1 MVFRNESRNFI
12 SRIRRFNF
20 KLKMGKSIRTFI
32 VIFLF
37 LAGYSCE
44 KEGSERTWELEMSE
58 LETMLGELEVKGVN
72 IDTTHLSV
80 FYHILKEG
88 TGIFPKPGDTLYVSF
103 VGFIPSGRK
112 IEDSRDLHPPKGIW
126 KCLYKPQHSVI
137 GFIDALSYLNKGA
150 EIEMYIPSDRAYG
163 KKGGPNVPPY
173 TTLIYRATMH
183 DVVRPK
189 GN

>member
-1 MVFRNESRNFI
+1 VVAVWIESSNFNPTI
-12 SRIRRFNF
+12 QRIKI
-20 KLKMGKSIRTFI
+20 KLKMNRSIRTI
-32 VIFLF
+32 LAVLLF
-37 LAGYSCE
+37 LAGFSCG
-44 KEGSERTWELEMSE
+44 KEESERTWEIEMAE
-58 LETMLGELEVKGVN
+58 LETMLEELETKGVN

-80 FYHILKEG
+80 YYHVLRTGEG
-88 TGIFPKPGDTLYVSF
+88 IYPKAGDTIYVSF
-103 VGFIPSGRK
+103 VGFVPSGKK

-126 KCLYKPQHSVI
+126 KSIYKPQHSVI
-137 GFIDALSYLNKGA
+137 GFIDALGYLNKGA

-189 GN
+189 

>member
-1 MVFRNESRNFI
+1 MC
-12 SRIRRFNF
+12 
-20 KLKMGKSIRTFI
+20 KSIWIIFT
-32 VIFLF
+32 VLIFLTAF
-37 LAGYSCE
+37 SCE
-44 KEGSERTWELEMSE
+44 KEESERTLETEMAELEN
-58 LETMLGELEVKGVN
+58 MLGELKAKGVN
-72 IDTTHLSV
+72 INTTHLSV
-80 FYHILKEG
+80 YYHVLRTGEG
-88 TGIFPKPGDTLYVSF
+88 IYPKVGDTLYVSF
-103 VGFIPSGRK
+103 VGFVPTGRK
-112 IEDSRDLHPPKGIW
+112 IEDSKDLHPPKGIW
-126 KCLYKPQHSVI
+126 KCLYKPQHSVV